1 MVVSF
6 WHRYLCNFGTGILY
20 NRYFTDYYRA
30 KTLRKADKMTRKTYT
45 SCEVKDRW
53 NKAHYDSITF
63 RAGTGASEY
72 ITQLADEAGLSKAA
86 YLRALIIAD
95 ALKKGH
101 TDAPVR
107 LGGGGGVSR
116 AYSDHAPQT
125 TLDAMSAAGLI

>member
-1 MVVSF
+1 MAQV
-6 WHRYLCNFGTGILY
+6 YYITDILQII
-20 NRYFTDYYRA
+20 TEGVA
-30 KTLRKADKMTRKTYT
+30 LRKADKMARKTYT

-63 RAGTGASEY
+63 RAGNGASDY
-72 ITQLADEAGLSKAA
+72 ITQLAAESGLSKAA

-107 LGGGGGVSR
+107 LGDGGGGVSE
-116 AYSDHAPQT
+116 AYSGHAPQT
-125 TLDAMSAAGLI
+125 PLGALSAAGLL

>member
-1 MVVSF
+1 MAQV
-6 WHRYLCNFGTGILY
+6 YYIT
-20 NRYFTDYYRA
+20 RYFTDYYRA
-30 KTLRKADKMTRKTYT
+30 RTRRKVNKMARKTYT

-63 RAGTGASEY
+63 RAGNGASEY
-72 ITQLADEAGLSKAA
+72 ITLLAEESGMSKAA

-107 LGGGGGVSR
+107 LGNGGGG
-116 AYSDHAPQT
+116 
-125 TLDAMSAAGLI
+125 

>member
-1 MVVSF
+1 M
-6 WHRYLCNFGTGILY
+6 
-20 NRYFTDYYRA
+20 A
-30 KTLRKADKMTRKTYT
+30 RKTYT

-63 RAGTGASEY
+63 RAGNGASEY
-72 ITQLADEAGLSKAA
+72 ITQLAAESGMSKAA

-107 LGGGGGVSR
+107 LGDGGGGVSR
-116 AYSDHAPQT
+116 AYSDHALQT
-125 TLDAMSAAGLI
+125 PLDALSDAGLL